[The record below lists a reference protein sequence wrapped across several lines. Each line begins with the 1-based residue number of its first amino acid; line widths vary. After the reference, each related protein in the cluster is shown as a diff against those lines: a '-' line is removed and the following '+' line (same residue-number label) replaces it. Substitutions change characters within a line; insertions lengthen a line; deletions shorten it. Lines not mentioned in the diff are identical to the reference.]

1 MKKRP
6 PLTHEHYLLII
17 ALLIILFVTYRY
29 LTKDIR
35 MITLTTQQQQQVDE
49 LLNNTATRCMGVYL
63 FDLPKQFIS
72 SLATELNYTDN
83 HQIII
88 ETDQIYLPPFKQ
100 MLAYREQELK
110 NTQPVYANDGNFLKA
125 IHPVPTTNPD
135 KMQGIIFE
143 RMESTTTPD
152 VARILEGYRWQNNV
166 SLKIEIKARN
176 GLANRYNQKRKDY
189 PNRYNNN
196 VPEKL
201 AQMYKL
207 FEQITVRDDYTIPT
221 EPGFCFING
230 FMHGGV
236 KEYKNL
242 NFNFRYNSHKSFSI
256 QIDIDDYSDDLSLL
270 DAPDEIVM
278 PKPGHT
284 VYKGKR
290 ESHNLQMEEWIVKG
304 AFFSDNN
311 KDYPIMQEGYIFYL
325 AINQFDANYKK
336 PQLTFKMHYK
346 IPTDTSIPTYNE
358 DQLMVIWRDIT
369 DSIRIRESAFDDE

>member
-1 MKKRP
+1 MKKRL

-35 MITLTTQQQQQVDE
+35 MVTLTTQQQQQVNK

-63 FDLPKQFIS
+63 FDLPKQFIPS
-72 SLATELNYTDN
+72 MVTELDYTDN
-83 HQIII
+83 HKIVIKT
-88 ETDQIYLPPFKQ
+88 EKIYLPPFKQ
-100 MLAYREQELK
+100 MLVYREQELK
-110 NTQPVYANDGNFLKA
+110 NTQPVYAIDGNFLKA
-125 IHPVPTTNPD
+125 IYPVPTTNPD

-143 RMESTTTPD
+143 RMEDTTIPD
-152 VARILEGYRWQNNV
+152 VARILEGYRWQDDV
-166 SLKIEIKARN
+166 SLTIEIKASN
-176 GLANRYNQKRKDY
+176 GSASRYDQDRKDY
-189 PNRYNNN
+189 PNSYKNDI
-196 VPEKL
+196 PEKL

-207 FEQITVRDDYTIPT
+207 FEQITVRDEYTIPT
-221 EPGFCFING
+221 EPGFCFTNG

-236 KEYKNL
+236 KAYKDL
-242 NFNFRYNSHKSFSI
+242 HFNYRYNSNRGFYIRIHI
-256 QIDIDDYSDDLSLL
+256 EDLSDNLSLL
-270 DAPDEIVM
+270 DAPNEIVM

-290 ESHNLQMEEWIVKG
+290 ETNNLIMEEWIVKG
-304 AFFSDNN
+304 PFFPDNN
-311 KDYPIMQEGYIFYL
+311 EYYPQMQEGYIFYL

-336 PQLTFKMHYK
+336 PQFNFNMYYK
-346 IPTDTSIPTYNE
+346 IPTDDSIPTYDE